1 MSTTPLLAA
10 NRDVVAS
17 EERTQSRP
25 RIAPGAAVVTV
36 LSIAGLFAIYSTCNA
51 LWAMWTTDP
60 LKSIGGLVPIVS
72 LLLILRV
79 WRSLEWEMGG
89 TWWGFVILAATV
101 ALVHLRDQAI
111 LEFVLSPSWS
121 IFLPPHSLVV
131 LAYTSGAVLL
141 FGGMRLL
148 RAALFPIVL
157 TWFVDPVP
165 HFFNRFIDL
174 PLQHASAV
182 IARGF
187 AQSLGQSLSPDQLR
201 LMFTP
206 QFGMFIAPGCNG
218 IRGAITMGFIALI
231 AGYLYRFRRRNWIL
245 ITAAGICLGYL
256 FNLLRLCLLVMYYVV
271 ALHIPWLQ
279 SRAAMGDYIIGAFL
293 FFGATILLFA
303 LIPRWNP
310 RHDLRLPP
318 LAVTSHK
325 SRESRSN
332 PSSLPLRCTSFAL
345 LIALGSAS
353 YARAMIR
360 KAQSPPRAN
369 DPKASVLFPA
379 RVGNYT
385 LQRQWSESLL
395 TGPIIF
401 YWADYAPANGGPIVS
416 IGLSPVLGAH
426 DTLICHAAR
435 GENWLWHGSLEFAT
449 AAALT
454 DFSGSLFNDGA
465 KQYLEATTV
474 CAGVSCGQYSTNRR
488 HFGFIYSRPDTRALL
503 GRSPSRPIPVLL
515 RAETT
520 NAAMAP
526 DDARTKL
533 TESLRH
539 FLAGANLAE
548 FTQPY
553 RQP

>member
-1 MSTTPLLAA
+1 MSTIPLLAA
-10 NRDVVAS
+10 NRDAVAS
-17 EERTQSRP
+17 GERTQNCP
-25 RIAPGAAVVTV
+25 RIAPGAVAATV

-51 LWAMWTTDP
+51 LWAMWTADP

-72 LLLILRV
+72 LLLLLRV
-79 WRSLEWEMGG
+79 WRSLEWEVEG
-89 TWWGFVILAATV
+89 TWWGLVILVATI

-111 LEFVLSPSWS
+111 LELVLSPSWS
-121 IFLPPHSLVV
+121 IFLPPHSLVA
-131 LAYTSGAVLL
+131 LAYTSGVVLL
-141 FGGMRLL
+141 FGGRRLF
-148 RAALFPIVL
+148 RAALFPVVL

-187 AQSLGQSLSPDQLR
+187 AQSLGQPLSPDQLR

-231 AGYLYRFRRRNWIL
+231 AGYLYRFGRRNWML
-245 ITAAGICLGYL
+245 ITAAGLCLGYL
-256 FNLLRLCLLVMYYVV
+256 FNLLRLCLLVVYYIV
-271 ALHIPWLQ
+271 ALHISSLQ
-279 SRAAMGDYIIGAFL
+279 NRAAMGDYIIGALL

-303 LIPRWNP
+303 LILCWNP
-310 RHDLRLPP
+310 RHDLRLPS
-318 LAVTSHK
+318 LAAAPQK
-325 SRESRSN
+325 SRKSKSSS
-332 PSSLPLRCTSFAL
+332 PSLLLRCSAFTL
-345 LIALGSAS
+345 IIALGSVS

-360 KAQSPPRAN
+360 DAQSPLRAN
-369 DPKASVLFPA
+369 DPKAAGQFPA
-379 RVGNYT
+379 HVGDYA
-385 LQRQWSESLL
+385 LQREWSESLL

-401 YWADYAPANGGPIVS
+401 YWADYIPTDGGPIVS
-416 IGLSPVLGAH
+416 VGVSPVLGAH

-435 GENWLWHGSLEFAT
+435 GENWLWHGNLEFAA
-449 AAALT
+449 AAALI

-474 CAGVSCGQYSTNRR
+474 CTGVTCGQYSTNRT
-488 HFGFIYSRPDTRALL
+488 HFGFIYSRPDTHTLL
-503 GRSPSRPIPVLL
+503 GQSPSRPIPILL

-520 NAAMAP
+520 DAAMAP
-526 DDARTKL
+526 DDALAKL